1 MRPYQL
7 ATAAFLIGIAAVAMF
22 DSRRW
27 ALIASSADAPG
38 GMGAGFYPF
47 WSAAL
52 MAVGALIVVYQTLR
66 NPQAAKGVFE
76 GSQGLRD
83 VLLLIVPMVAA
94 IGAIDKPLQL
104 GFYVVAAL
112 YMAFFTLVVGRYR
125 PQWALLS
132 ALAVSV
138 GLFVIFE
145 QGFRVPLPKSFL
157 YDAGVLPF

>member
-7 ATAAFLIGIAAVAMF
+7 GTAAALIGLAAVAMF

-27 ALIASSADAPG
+27 ALIASSAEAPG

-52 MAVGALIVVYQTLR
+52 MGVTALIVVYQTLR
-66 NPQAAKGVFE
+66 YPQPAKGLFE
-76 GSQGLRD
+76 GRQGVRD
-83 VLLLIVPMVAA
+83 VLLLIVPMVVA
-94 IGAIDKPLQL
+94 IAAIDKPLQL
-104 GFYVVAAL
+104 GFYVVAGL

-132 ALAVSV
+132 ALVVSG
-138 GLFVIFE
+138 GLFVVFE
-145 QGFRVPLPKSFL
+145 LGFRVPLPKSFL
-157 YDAGVLPF
+157 YDSGVLPF